1 METWALMVE
10 ISRLGLEMEEIL
22 MKLEG
27 IGDVRR
33 PVKKVERRS
42 TVFHCKMYG
51 ICISSIYKTMVQNSI
66 EEPTLKILSLILV
79 NVMANGDTTTT
90 SGTSGDRHSLFN
102 CS

>member
-1 METWALMVE
+1 MKCFI
-10 ISRLGLEMEEIL
+10 ISQKHICNNIFLI
-22 MKLEG
+22 
-27 IGDVRR
+27 
-33 PVKKVERRS
+33 

-102 CS
+102 

>member
-27 IGDVRR
+27 IGEGQGRR

-42 TVFHCKMYG
+42 RLWRFIDKPM
-51 ICISSIYKTMVQNSI
+51 
-66 EEPTLKILSLILV
+66 L
-79 NVMANGDTTTT
+79 
-90 SGTSGDRHSLFN
+90 
-102 CS
+102 

>member
-1 METWALMVE
+1 MKCFI
-10 ISRLGLEMEEIL
+10 ISQKHICNNIFLI
-22 MKLEG
+22 
-27 IGDVRR
+27 
-33 PVKKVERRS
+33 

-51 ICISSIYKTMVQNSI
+51 ICISSIYKTMVRNSI

-79 NVMANGDTTTT
+79 NVMDLWRMETTTT

>member
-27 IGDVRR
+27 IGEGQGRR

-42 TVFHCKMYG
+42 RLWRFVDKPM
-51 ICISSIYKTMVQNSI
+51 
-66 EEPTLKILSLILV
+66 L
-79 NVMANGDTTTT
+79 
-90 SGTSGDRHSLFN
+90 
-102 CS
+102 